1 MTGKHPLRRSGTRL
15 QKHGA
20 LWFHQTRKAG
30 QTFLAESKLASVT
43 FAEDLKAAGTK
54 LASTTSRS
62 SSGLR
67 NGVRKEIL
75 EWRELVLQRREAYVK
90 AVQER
95 LDGIEQQAL
104 GTREVLRL
112 GTVETTVLQST
123 RELLERAQ
131 SLVDERLQQATAPTK
146 PSGAKTGSKR
156 APSKKGQI
164 PVRNYDQLTAKDLV
178 SKVQKLSAPQASAV
192 LDYELARKKRATV
205 IRAIE
210 QRLAAAS

>member
-30 QTFLAESKLASVT
+30 QTFLAESKMASVT
-43 FAEDLKAAGTK
+43 FAEELKAAGTK
-54 LASTTSRS
+54 LASATGRS

-95 LDGIEQQAL
+95 LDSIEQQAL

-156 APSKKGQI
+156 APSTKGQI

-178 SKVQKLSAPQASAV
+178 SKVQKLSAPQAAAV